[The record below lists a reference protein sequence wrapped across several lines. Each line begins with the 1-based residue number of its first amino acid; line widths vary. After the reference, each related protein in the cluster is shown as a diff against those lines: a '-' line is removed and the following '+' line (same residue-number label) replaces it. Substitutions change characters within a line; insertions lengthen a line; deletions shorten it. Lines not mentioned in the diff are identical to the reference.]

1 MALIKSGSVRQDHWI
16 RVGEAEPLPDFG
28 PLLVTYQDWRVR
40 RAELLRRN
48 SPLGVLLASDE
59 PPALVADDLPR
70 LGLVA
75 LDFPEFT
82 DGRAYSY
89 ARLLRE
95 RYGFE
100 GEVRAVGDVKRDQ
113 YLFLQRCGFDAFEVA
128 DDADAEAWLEAVEEF
143 SVTYQAA
150 ADGRRPAGVL
160 RHDTEEPRRA
170 FARG

>member
-16 RVGEAEPLPDFG
+16 RVGEGEPLPDFG
-28 PLLVTYQDWRVR
+28 SLLVTCQDWRGR
-40 RAELLRRN
+40 RADLLRRN

-59 PPALVADDLPR
+59 PPALIADDLPR

-95 RYGFE
+95 RYGFG
-100 GEVRAVGDVKRDQ
+100 GEIRAVGDVQRDQ

-128 DDADAEAWLEAVEEF
+128 DDADPEAWLEAIAEF

-150 ADGRRPAGVL
+150 ADARRPAGL
-160 RHDTEEPRRA
+160 MRHEAEEPRRT